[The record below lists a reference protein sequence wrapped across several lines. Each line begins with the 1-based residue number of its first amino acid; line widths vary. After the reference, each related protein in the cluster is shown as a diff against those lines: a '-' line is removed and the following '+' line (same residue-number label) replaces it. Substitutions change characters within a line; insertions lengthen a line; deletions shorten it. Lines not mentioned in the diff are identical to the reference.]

1 MEGGKNAMINSRTNF
16 YQLPQPGNKPGGL
29 DLRVQLKMPS
39 NTGNLDIGDA
49 GGFDEDSDIRDP
61 SDVSDP
67 GPLSKKKNGS
77 DPSSDMLNMIL
88 QLGMLLLMML
98 ANRSKNEDGSGSGDD
113 GAGGANGGGSPGQND
128 GMQPQSGGSGLM
140 AMLAQLLNQ
149 FGNNN
154 GAGGQDSE
162 NSGGGRQGGNN
173 APPPYTPSAAPP
185 PTTPAAPPPS
195 TPSANAPGPG
205 NVPST
210 QGPPPANG
218 TPAPSTTHS
227 IGDINVDGGG
237 KNTITVKNTSDKEQN
252 YALFT
257 NPGPGQVAS
266 FGKPNGFVTLK
277 PGESANFKVPDQHS
291 GYVQQMNNY
300 SEADYKAGKAP
311 DANNFKASRAEY
323 TFNKDGTLYFNDSNI
338 DGYNSALKMNANG
351 QTAGSGESILS
362 KVEQSNPGLVSQVG
376 NQKVVEGSQFFTD
389 QTNIEARDAL
399 DKYLNHNNNPGDLNG
414 NTTTYVLPNDDKAVR
429 GTQSNAL
436 ELEFGNA

>member
-1 MEGGKNAMINSRTNF
+1 MINSRTNF
-16 YQLPQPGNKPGGL
+16 YQPPQPGNTAGGL
-29 DLRVQLKMPS
+29 DLRVQLKLP
-39 NTGNLDIGDA
+39 NNNLDISDQSD
-49 GGFDEDSDIRDP
+49 FDEDNDIRDP
-61 SDVSDP
+61 SDVPDSA
-67 GPLSKKKNGS
+67 PLSKKKNGS
-77 DPSSDMLNMIL
+77 DSNSDMLNMIM

-98 ANRSKNEDGSGSGDD
+98 ANRSKNEGGDGSDDGSG
-113 GAGGANGGGSPGQND
+113 GADGGGSPGQNND
-128 GMQPQSGGSGLM
+128 TQPQSGGSGLM
-140 AMLAQLLNQ
+140 ALLAQLLNQ

-154 GAGGQDSE
+154 GAGSQDDES
-162 NSGGGRQGGNN
+162 SGGGQGAPQGGNN
-173 APPPYTPSAAPP
+173 APPPYTPPAPP
-185 PTTPAAPPPS
+185 PSAAAPAAPPP
-195 TPSANAPGPG
+195 PPPGANAQSPG
-205 NVPST
+205 NVQAPGET
-210 QGPPPANG
+210 PPANG
-218 TPAPSTTHS
+218 TPAPSATHS
-227 IGDINVDGGG
+227 IGDIDVDGGG

-291 GYVQQMNNY
+291 GYIQQMNNY
-300 SEADYKAGKAP
+300 TEADYKAGKAP

-338 DGYNSALKMNANG
+338 DGYNSALKMNSNG

-362 KVEQSNPGLVSQVG
+362 KVEQSNPGLISQVG
-376 NQKVVEGSQFFTD
+376 GQKVVEGPQFFTD
-389 QTNIEARDAL
+389 KTNIEARDAL
-399 DKYLNHNNNPGDLNG
+399 DKYLNHNDNPGDLNG